1 MKILKAERNH
11 RVPEEKFDEMCRII
25 MKRGRFKNDNRAD
38 DTLVLQHM
46 IAEAERNIEGMIGR
60 KVKLVAYDVEESD
73 S

>member
-1 MKILKAERNH
+1 
-11 RVPEEKFDEMCRII
+11 